1 MHIWKIILRKAE
13 PVGTLAVETDTC
25 EAATQEAA
33 RQIFETIHG
42 VGRIVAGPFRE

>member
-1 MHIWKIILRKAE
+1 MHIWKIILRTAE

-33 RQIFETIHG
+33 RQIFEAKHG

>member
-1 MHIWKIILRKAE
+1 MNIWKIILRKAE

-33 RQIFETIHG
+33 RQIFEAKHG

>member
-1 MHIWKIILRKAE
+1 MHIWKIILRRAD

-33 RQIFETIHG
+33 RQIFEARHG